1 MKPGFVWLSCKSIQ
15 WNLRKFSQSWG
26 VLTFMDSE
34 SILYQSVWICI
45 RWLWRI
51 REIDLLTKNDNCRWS
66 IQQYST
72 CWPPPQTQSMILCT
86 YPGKVDFPK
95 PPQRKKFLQ
104 KLLVKGPGYLPGLCR
119 WYLRLKQCDCTHESS
134 DCLEKFQSRQ
144 PQNNILPAASC
155 ISWYLSKSYT
165 WMTWKVYQYNLYIQ

>member
-1 MKPGFVWLSCKSIQ
+1 MDDWFISRHPVPPKLREKFIWSTKIYRKKHQTSGGIWMSKGHAGLMNMKPGFVWLSWKSIQ

-51 REIDLLTKNDNCRWS
+51 REIDLITKNDNCRWS

-119 WYLRLKQCDCTHESS
+119 WYLRLKQCDCTH
-134 DCLEKFQSRQ
+134 
-144 PQNNILPAASC
+144 
-155 ISWYLSKSYT
+155 
-165 WMTWKVYQYNLYIQ
+165 